1 MYFSFLQCQLQKH
14 PSCTTLKQWK
24 GGPVKI
30 DPLALVQAIERYL
43 IMRGYG
49 RLKHV
54 SGEIFFHSN
63 VEFFL
68 KVTSV
73 LHIRRGKSDNL
84 GIIILIF
91 A

>member
-1 MYFSFLQCQLQKH
+1 MASSLPKENKCNDMYCSFLQCQLQKH

-54 SGEIFFHSN
+54 SGETI
-63 VEFFL
+63 VP
-68 KVTSV
+68 
-73 LHIRRGKSDNL
+73 
-84 GIIILIF
+84 
-91 A
+91 